1 MDLFY
6 QKCKANKLKITPQRV
21 AIYKVLTASSV
32 HPSAEQIHREVK
44 KQFPNIS
51 IDTVN
56 RTLLTFAGAH
66 MIDVVEGHG
75 DPRRFDSNQK
85 EHHHF
90 YCVSCHKIFD
100 FEADLLEGLTLPP
113 DMEKNFLI
121 TGKRICLTGYCDQ
134 CRSKATGETE

>member
-6 QKCKANKLKITPQRV
+6 KKCKANKLKITPQRV
-21 AIYKVLTASSV
+21 AIYKVLTASSA
-32 HPSAEQIHREVK
+32 HPNAEQVHREVK

-100 FEADLLEGLTLPP
+100 FEADLLERLTLPP

-134 CRSKATGETE
+134 CRSKSTGETE

>member
-6 QKCKANKLKITPQRV
+6 KKCKANKLKITPQRV
-21 AIYKVLTASSV
+21 AIYKVLTASVS

-66 MIDVVEGHG
+66 MIDIVEGHG
-75 DPRRFDSNQK
+75 DPRRFDPNQK
-85 EHHHF
+85 THHHF

-100 FEADLLEGLTLPP
+100 FQDNLLDRVPLPP
-113 DMEKNFLI
+113 EIEKNFLI
-121 TGKRICLTGYCDQ
+121 TGKRICLTGYCDH
-134 CRSKATGETE
+134 CRSKTASEKE

>member
-6 QKCKANKLKITPQRV
+6 KKCKANKLKITPQRV
-21 AIYKVLTASSV
+21 AIYKVLTASAA
-32 HPSAEQIHREVK
+32 HPSAEQIHREVR

-85 EHHHF
+85 THHHF

-100 FEADLLEGLTLPP
+100 FEADLLDSLVLPP

-134 CRSKATGETE
+134 CRSNSAGEKE

>member
-1 MDLFY
+1 LDLFY
-6 QKCKANKLKITPQRV
+6 KKCKANKLKITPQRA
-21 AIYKVLTASSV
+21 AIYKVLTASVS

-44 KQFPNIS
+44 KEFPNIS

-56 RTLLTFAGAH
+56 RTLLTFADAN

-75 DPRRFDSNQK
+75 DPRRFDPNQN

-90 YCVSCHKIFD
+90 YCVSCHNIFD
-100 FEADLLEGLTLPP
+100 FQADLLDSLKLPP

-121 TGKRICLTGYCDQ
+121 TGKRICLSGYCDQ
-134 CRSKATGETE
+134 CRSKTAAPQK

>member
-6 QKCKANKLKITPQRV
+6 KKCKENKLKITPQRA
-21 AIYKVLTASSV
+21 AIYKVLTASVS
-32 HPSAEQIHREVK
+32 HPCAEQIHREVK

-56 RTLLTFAGAH
+56 RTLLTFAGAN

-75 DPRRFDSNQK
+75 DPRRFDPNQNA
-85 EHHHF
+85 HHHF
-90 YCVSCHKIFD
+90 YCVSCHNIFD
-100 FEADLLEGLTLPP
+100 FHADLLDSLKLPP

-121 TGKRICLTGYCDQ
+121 TGKRICLSGYCDQ
-134 CRSKATGETE
+134 CRSKTADPEQ